1 MIIFSYIAQAY
12 YVFYLCKE
20 IKQSQSNRHNKLM
33 NSMEYRV
40 LGKTGFKISEVS
52 LGTWQLGSKWGDAFD
67 EQTAQDTL
75 EAAYEQGVNFF
86 DTADIYQNG
95 MSEKSIGKFLKTK
108 KDKIYVVTKCGRKL
122 NPHVAEGYTEEN
134 ITRFVSESIQNMGV
148 ESLDLV
154 LLHCPPTEVY
164 HKPEVFKALDK
175 LKQQGAIRHYGVS
188 VERVDEALAAL
199 PYDISAIEIIFNM
212 FRLKPA
218 EELFAKAREAN
229 VGIIVRV
236 PLASGLLTGKYTE
249 NTAFGKDDHRSFNRN
264 GDFFDKGE
272 TFSGI
277 DYLTGIKAAQ
287 ELKASLGVENL
298 SAKAL
303 RYILMFPEVSTVIPG
318 ASSPKQIIENAAAS
332 SLPPFTNEEMATV
345 QAVYDNNIRHQIH
358 HLW

>member
-1 MIIFSYIAQAY
+1 MM
-12 YVFYLCKE
+12 K
-20 IKQSQSNRHNKLM
+20 
-33 NSMEYRV
+33 YRI
-40 LGKTGFKISEVS
+40 LGKTGFKVSEVS
-52 LGTWQLGSKWGDAFD
+52 LGTWQLGSKWGEAFD
-67 EQTAQDTL
+67 EKMAQNTL

-95 MSEKSIGKFLKTK
+95 MSEKSIGKFLKTR

-122 NPHVAEGYTEEN
+122 NPHVTEGYNEEN
-134 ITRFVSESIQNMGV
+134 ITRFVFDSIHNMEV
-148 ESLDLV
+148 ESLDLI

-164 HKPEVFKALDK
+164 HNPALFEALDK
-175 LKQQGAIRHYGVS
+175 LKQQGAIKHYGVS

-199 PYDISAIEIIFNM
+199 SYDISAIEIIFNM

-218 EELFAKAREAN
+218 EELFAKAKEKN
-229 VGIIVRV
+229 TGVIVRV

-249 NTAFGKDDHRSFNRN
+249 NTSFGKDDHRSFNRN

-287 ELKASLGVENL
+287 ELKASLHVENL

-303 RYILMFPEVSTVIPG
+303 RYILMYPEVSTVIPG
-318 ASSPKQIIENAAAS
+318 ASSPKQIIENAEAS
-332 SLPPFTNEEMATV
+332 ILPPFSNEEMTIV
-345 QAVYDNNIRHQIH
+345 RDVYDKYIRRQIH
-358 HLW
+358 NNW